1 MTSLRRALALALL
14 ALSACGDGSSGDTG
28 TETTST
34 DASSTLTPTTDGP
47 GSSTGMNASTDST
60 GMNASTGSTSS
71 TDTTGDSSTGD
82 SDSGPVGTTGEVACG
97 LVEQACAAVEV
108 YGAYDDC
115 GVVDPWN
122 DLAPAWQAARDC
134 ALKAA
139 SEQRA
144 FKLVTWLQGFDS
156 QVGQAYVGLPAES
169 FALAMF
175 HFDSDPCGGGG
186 CGPVAGQSYCETLVA
201 VADCVVEPGGP
212 CLGCVGQT
220 ELLQIC
226 GPQ

>member
-1 MTSLRRALALALL
+1 MVSLPGSLGLCVALL
-14 ALSACGDGSSGDTG
+14 ALSACGDRSSGDTSTSAG
-28 TETTST
+28 STST
-34 DASSTLTPTTDGP
+34 GDPAASTGEPTPTTDGP
-47 GSSTGMNASTDST
+47 GSTG
-60 GMNASTGSTSS
+60 STGSTTGMVS
-71 TDTTGDSSTGD
+71 TTGDGSTGDSSESGVLETTGD
-82 SDSGPVGTTGEVACG
+82 VACG
-97 LVEQACAAVEV
+97 LVEQACAAVEAF
-108 YGAYDDC
+108 GAYDDC

-169 FALAMF
+169 FALSMF

-186 CGPVAGQSYCETLVA
+186 CGPVASQSYCDTLVA

-212 CLGCVGQT
+212 CLGCMGQT
-220 ELLQIC
+220 ELLPIC

>member
-1 MTSLRRALALALL
+1 MISPRRCLALALL
-14 ALSACGDGSSGDTG
+14 ALSACGDGSSGDTEPG
-28 TETTST
+28 TESTST
-34 DASSTLTPTTDGP
+34 GEASTVAPTTDG
-47 GSSTGMNASTDST
+47 SST
-60 GMNASTGSTSS
+60 GMNASTGSTDSTGSASS
-71 TDTTGDSSTGD
+71 TGTTTDPSTGD
-82 SDSGPVGTTGEVACG
+82 SESGPVGTTGEVACG
-97 LVEQACAAVEV
+97 LGEQACAAVEV

-169 FALAMF
+169 FAISMF

-186 CGPVAGQSYCETLVA
+186 CGPVASQSHCDTLVA

-220 ELLQIC
+220 EPLQIC

>member
-1 MTSLRRALALALL
+1 MVSPRRCLALALL
-14 ALSACGDGSSGDTG
+14 ALFACGDGSSGDAGSG

-34 DASSTLTPTTDGP
+34 GGASSTVTPTTDG
-47 GSSTGMNASTDST
+47 SST
-60 GMNASTGSTSS
+60 GMNASTGSTDSTGSASS
-71 TDTTGDSSTGD
+71 TSTTTDSSTGD
-82 SDSGPVGTTGEVACG
+82 SESGPVGTTGEVACG
-97 LVEQACAAVEV
+97 LVEQACAAVEA

-169 FALAMF
+169 FAISMF

-186 CGPVAGQSYCETLVA
+186 CGPVASQSSCETLVA

-212 CLGCVGQT
+212 CLACVGQT
-220 ELLQIC
+220 EPQPIC
-226 GPQ
+226 GPR